1 MENGTC
7 VLGEKVTRTPTP
19 STPATGTPGTPTT
32 TVLGERVPRTPSAST
47 PQALPFTGADVD
59 GLLATGVLFG
69 LVGLPLLVAGRR
81 RRSA

>member
-1 MENGTC
+1 
-7 VLGEKVTRTPTP
+7 
-19 STPATGTPGTPTT
+19 
-32 TVLGERVPRTPSAST
+32 VPRTPSAST